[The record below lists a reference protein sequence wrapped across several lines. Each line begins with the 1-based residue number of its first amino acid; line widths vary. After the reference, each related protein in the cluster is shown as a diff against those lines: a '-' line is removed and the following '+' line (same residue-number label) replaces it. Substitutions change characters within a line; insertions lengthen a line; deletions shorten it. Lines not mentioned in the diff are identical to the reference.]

1 MTRIFTKRF
10 FQLNTSDQA
19 AAIEAVLA
27 DIEKNCGRFPDP
39 EAEKRATTSG
49 RSSWF
54 PKKSNEW

>member
-10 FQLNTSDQA
+10 FRLNTYDQA
-19 AAIEAVLA
+19 AAIEAVSPS
-27 DIEKNCGRFPDP
+27 IEKNCRKVPDP